1 MNKARVL
8 GILLFI
14 LGFYLMYKS
23 HNSESGFLINALIG
37 ALTAA
42 GFFFSC
48 FWKFEVQKLNSN
60 ILTNY
65 NLTFTR

>member
-42 GFFFSC
+42 GFFLAAFGNL
-48 FWKFEVQKLNSN
+48 KFRN
-60 ILTNY
+60 
-65 NLTFTR
+65 